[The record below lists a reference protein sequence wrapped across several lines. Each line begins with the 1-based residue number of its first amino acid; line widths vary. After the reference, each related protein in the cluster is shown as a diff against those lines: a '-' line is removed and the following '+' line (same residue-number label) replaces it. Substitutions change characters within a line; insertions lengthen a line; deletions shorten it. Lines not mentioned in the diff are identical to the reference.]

1 MRAMILAAGRGERM
15 RPLTDDCPKPLL
27 QAGGKALI
35 VWHIEALVAAGICEL
50 VINHAWLGAQ
60 LEAAI
65 GDGSRWGAQIR
76 WSAEPEALETA
87 GGIVQAL
94 PLLTE
99 KQSAET
105 PFAVLNGDVWTDYD
119 RHRLP
124 EIARQVVARGLDAW
138 CILVPNPAH
147 HPGGDFLLAADRLV
161 PEDPEGQAQRLTFSG
176 LGVYTPRLFAG
187 LVAGTRAAL
196 APRLRAAIGA
206 RRAGGECHDG
216 VWVDVGTPER
226 LIELDTRLADR
237 LDSPFHP
244 SEAT

>member
-35 VWHIEALVAAGICEL
+35 VWHIEALVAAGIREL
-50 VINHAWLGAQ
+50 VINHAWLGAR

-99 KQSAET
+99 NQSAET

-124 EIARQVVARGLDAW
+124 QIARQVIARGLDAW
-138 CILVPNPAH
+138 CILVPNPVH
-147 HPGGDFLLAADRLV
+147 HPEGDFLLAADRLV
-161 PEDPEGQAQRLTFSG
+161 PEDPDGQAQRLTFSG

-187 LVAGTRAAL
+187 LLAGTRAAL
-196 APRLRAAIGA
+196 APRLRTAIGA
-206 RRAGGECHDG
+206 RRAGGECHAG
-216 VWVDVGTPER
+216 AWVDVGTPER
-226 LIELDTRLADR
+226 LIELDARLADR
-237 LDSPFHP
+237 LEPPFLP
-244 SEAT
+244 SGAS

>member
-35 VWHIEALVAAGICEL
+35 VWHIEALVAAGIREL
-50 VINHAWLGAQ
+50 VINHAWLGAR

-99 KQSAET
+99 NQSAET
-105 PFAVLNGDVWTDYD
+105 PFAVLNGDVWTD
-119 RHRLP
+119 
-124 EIARQVVARGLDAW
+124 
-138 CILVPNPAH
+138 
-147 HPGGDFLLAADRLV
+147 
-161 PEDPEGQAQRLTFSG
+161 
-176 LGVYTPRLFAG
+176 
-187 LVAGTRAAL
+187 
-196 APRLRAAIGA
+196 
-206 RRAGGECHDG
+206 
-216 VWVDVGTPER
+216 
-226 LIELDTRLADR
+226 
-237 LDSPFHP
+237 
-244 SEAT
+244 

>member
-15 RPLTDDCPKPLL
+15 RPLT
-27 QAGGKALI
+27 LI

-99 KQSAET
+99 NQSAET

-124 EIARQVVARGLDAW
+124 QIARQVVARELDAW

-161 PEDPEGQAQRLTFSG
+161 PEDPDGQAQRLTFSG

-196 APRLRAAIGA
+196 APQLRT
-206 RRAGGECHDG
+206 RRAGGECHEG
-216 VWVDVGTPER
+216 AWVDVGTPER

-237 LDSPFHP
+237 LESPFHP
-244 SEAT
+244 SEAS